1 MAALNAPLRGRYQR
15 GRAMHAWARW
25 ALVFVVCALSA
36 SVAVP
41 ARAWAPA
48 CTPGYL
54 AGFDDRFATVAY
66 DCVESFRAPVATS
79 SGESVIRI
87 IHDLN
92 ADWIADARTRSE
104 FERGVTSSID
114 ALGALGT
121 IDLENVTILLADD
134 LPPRDGAEDEF
145 SNIAAWTETTRSSEC
160 KITVYLLGPASRP
173 EYAAWVIAHEIFHC
187 VQTAN
192 LTEGQLASPAGLG
205 VGGGGNWWFEGS
217 ASWFAALAVAD
228 IGNTDSEVDAFDA
241 TSATTP
247 LNRMAYETSTFFL
260 WLGAEDS
267 PAGVMRFLHGMA
279 ESADESAQRAAMA
292 GALSQ
297 SRWLDFAEAYL
308 DSEIRHP
315 HGTDIGLAP
324 EDGPVWTWSGTRT
337 ENIDLEPFVIA
348 RGTAGFDC
356 GRWRTRVTPGEFHSA
371 RAEDGGD
378 WSTLPTEI
386 NTTSGS
392 GGAYRVAAVN
402 AGPARA
408 RLAINGTMEAGC
420 GDCMGSR
427 EIAACVIGTWQLTG
441 GGPAEWMRSQGMPGN
456 FSTSNQSVTYR
467 RDGTFI
473 TSAMHG
479 SADVTLGDRRQ
490 TGNMSAQAGGR
501 WSTTSGG
508 NLNVCAD
515 MQAFSSSRGG
525 GPSGP
530 GNLQMSYSCAG
541 GTLTTIQPMPRGA
554 PPMSTTY
561 SRVAE

>member
-1 MAALNAPLRGRYQR
+1 
-15 GRAMHAWARW
+15 MHAWARW

-36 SVAVP
+36 SVAIP

-48 CTPGYL
+48 CTPAYL
-54 AGFDDRFATVAY
+54 AGFDDRFATMRY
-66 DCVESFRAPVATS
+66 DCVERFRAPVATR

-92 ADWIADARTRSE
+92 ADWIADAGTMAE
-104 FERGVTSSID
+104 FERGVTSSI
-114 ALGALGT
+114 AAIGSLGG
-121 IDLENVTILLADD
+121 IDLENVTVLLADD
-134 LPPRDGAEDEF
+134 LPPREGAEDEF
-145 SNIAAWTETTRSSEC
+145 SNIAAWTETTRGSEC

-173 EYAAWVIAHEIFHC
+173 EYAAWVTAHEIFHC

-205 VGGGGNWWFEGS
+205 VGGGGNWWFEGA

-228 IGNTDSEVDAFDA
+228 IGNTDSEVDAFDS

-247 LNRMAYETSTFFL
+247 LNHMAYEASLFFL

-267 PAGVMRFLHGMA
+267 SAGVVRFMSAMA
-279 ESADESAQRAAMA
+279 ESSAESAQRAAMA
-292 GALSQ
+292 SALPQ

-315 HGTDIGLAP
+315 HGTHIGLSP
-324 EDGPVWTWSGTRT
+324 QDGPVWTWSDTRT
-337 ENIDLEPFVIA
+337 ESLDLEPFVIA

-356 GRWRTRVTPGEFHSA
+356 GRWRTRVTPNEFYRA
-371 RAEDGGD
+371 RPEDGGD

-392 GGAYRVAAVN
+392 GGAYRVAAIN
-402 AGPARA
+402 AGPARV
-408 RLAINGTMEAGC
+408 RLVIAGTMEAGC
-420 GDCMGSR
+420 GACMGSR

-441 GGPAEWMRSQGMPGN
+441 GGPAEWMRAQRMPGN
-456 FSTSNQSVTYR
+456 FSTSNQLVTYR
-467 RDGTFI
+467 RDGTFM
-473 TSAMHG
+473 TSAMQG
-479 SADVTLGDRRQ
+479 TADVTIRDRTER
-490 TGNMSAQAGGR
+490 GNMSAQAGGR
-501 WSTTSGG
+501 WSTTPG

-530 GNLQMSYSCAG
+530 GNLQMSFTCSG

-554 PPMSTTY
+554 PPMTSTY